1 MKLFEHK
8 TKRGVLVDETGREV
22 TLEEIHSCRESLPQP
37 LADLNSTLTESD
49 TINRAKTQ
57 TKPSPSRLSV
67 FVPQRHVS
75 PRESSRSLRTA
86 QRRPG
91 VLGCVSVGEVNK

>member
-49 TINRAKTQ
+49 TIGRRPKSAESFEAIGLC
-57 TKPSPSRLSV
+57 PAAARIAAC
-67 FVPQRHVS
+67 
-75 PRESSRSLRTA
+75 SSRSLRTA

-91 VLGCVSVGEVNK
+91 VLGCVSVGEGNL